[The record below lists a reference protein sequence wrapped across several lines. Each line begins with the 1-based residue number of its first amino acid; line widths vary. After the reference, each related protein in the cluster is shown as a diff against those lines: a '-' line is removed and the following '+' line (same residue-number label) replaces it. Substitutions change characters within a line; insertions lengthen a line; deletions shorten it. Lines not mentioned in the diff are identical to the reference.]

1 MMVFEDAEGLKLV
14 SDTFVSAVVP
24 TAGERAP
31 VLDSTMVASTVVELT
46 VAEVAGALM
55 VTLVSEQD
63 HHWIL
68 EELDLVGTSVVA
80 KYLAYSQEL
89 PF

>member
-1 MMVFEDAEGLKLV
+1 MMVFEDAEGLNLV
-14 SDTFVSAVVP
+14 SDIFVSAVVP

-31 VLDSTMVASTVVELT
+31 VLDSMTVELT
-46 VAEVAGALM
+46 VAEVAGAL
-55 VTLVSEQD
+55 VVPLVSEQD